1 MCEHVFIIV
10 HIISTV
16 GNMVVKRQCSRIVF
30 TQFWQESFLWKALRQ
45 LVWNMSSTSEYALQC
60 KDTWFQFSLK
70 LSAHINILWQICN
83 LRTHEH
89 ISAALKE
96 SYKKTTTWK
105 VSIFGVFLVR
115 IFPHLDWIRRDTS
128 YLPALSPNAG
138 KILRSLRIQSECG
151 KMRTRKYPT
160 TDTFH
165 AVNYLLPNRQN
176 SLCRVREISLRW
188 ILLVPV
194 LIERYEHDSS
204 LSKQK
209 PCHGA
214 LNNQWRNLRLGPESY
229 FRFHWHRVLE

>member
-1 MCEHVFIIV
+1 MK
-10 HIISTV
+10 S
-16 GNMVVKRQCSRIVF
+16 
-30 TQFWQESFLWKALRQ
+30 
-45 LVWNMSSTSEYALQC
+45 
-60 KDTWFQFSLK
+60 
-70 LSAHINILWQICN
+70 
-83 LRTHEH
+83 
-89 ISAALKE
+89 
-96 SYKKTTTWK
+96 
-105 VSIFGVFLVR
+105 VR
-115 IFPHLDWIRRDTS
+115 IRCFSSSHFPTFGLNTER
-128 YLPALSPNAG
+128 YFVSP
-138 KILRSLRIQSECG
+138 RTQSECG

-194 LIERYEHDSS
+194 LNERYEHDSS

-214 LNNQWRNLRLGPESY
+214 LNNQWHNLRLGPESY